1 MPSPRDVQT
10 LPAQGV
16 ADPVSH
22 VARHVV
28 RRQATS
34 PFFEVVLVIAPGD
47 LLAPRY
53 VFDNARTG
61 PIAINVAVVGYDYR
75 SDRRNQAVIVMLFG
89 RSQSAHGG
97 VSQDRAPQP
106 E

>member
-28 RRQATS
+28 RRQATI

-53 VFDNARTG
+53 VVDHARKG
-61 PIAINVAVVGYDYR
+61 PIAFHVAVVGVDDR
-75 SDRRNQAVIVMLFG
+75 SRSEERRVGKECVSTC
-89 RSQSAHGG
+89 RSRWSPYH
-97 VSQDRAPQP
+97 
-106 E
+106 